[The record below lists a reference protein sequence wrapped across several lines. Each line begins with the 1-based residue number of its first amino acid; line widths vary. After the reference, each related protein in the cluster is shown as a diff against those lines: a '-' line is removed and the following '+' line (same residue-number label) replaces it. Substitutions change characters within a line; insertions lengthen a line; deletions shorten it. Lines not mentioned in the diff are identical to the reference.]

1 MNYGTVSEKGI
12 KGRKKLSCEKGGLDV
27 QEHKRVK

>member
-1 MNYGTVSEKGI
+1 MNYGTVSEKGS

-27 QEHKRVK
+27 LGA